1 MNGVS
6 DTDPQGLSPED
17 YATLCG
23 FLRERTGLSFTE
35 AKRYFV
41 DRRVA
46 ARMQAVG
53 ATDLRAYMNLLRFQA
68 SGEELQRLVNLMT
81 VNETYFFREKYQFDC
96 LVNSVLDELV
106 RGRPKGSRLRI
117 WSAGC
122 ATGEEPYSIAI
133 MLLENWS
140 RVDDYEIELLAS
152 DIDSA
157 VLERAREGIYDE
169 RALQGLPA
177 HLRAKYFQPLRRA
190 AEELGPR
197 WQIVEDLRD
206 SVDFSLVNLTDP
218 QQVRGFRGIDV
229 IFCRNLLIYFDDLGR
244 RETASMFHD
253 ALAPGGFVCLGHS
266 ESMSRMSS
274 LFVPR
279 RFPDA
284 ILYQKPVDGG
294 AA

>member
-1 MNGVS
+1 MGES
-6 DTDPQGLSPED
+6 EPGGLSPED
-17 YATLCG
+17 YATLCD
-23 FLRERTGLSFTE
+23 FLRDRTGLSFTE

-41 DRRVA
+41 DRRIA

-53 ATDLRAYMNLLRFQA
+53 ATGLRAYLNLLRFQA

-96 LVNSVLDELV
+96 LVKSALDELV

-133 MLLENWS
+133 MLLENWG

-177 HLRAKYFQPLRRA
+177 HLRAKYFQPVRGTAGAGGPRWRI
-190 AEELGPR
+190 AEELR
-197 WQIVEDLRD
+197 E
-206 SVDFSLVNLTDP
+206 SVDFSLVNIADP

-244 RETASMFHD
+244 REAASMFHD
-253 ALAPGGFVCLGHS
+253 ALAPGGFICLGHS

-294 AA
+294 AL